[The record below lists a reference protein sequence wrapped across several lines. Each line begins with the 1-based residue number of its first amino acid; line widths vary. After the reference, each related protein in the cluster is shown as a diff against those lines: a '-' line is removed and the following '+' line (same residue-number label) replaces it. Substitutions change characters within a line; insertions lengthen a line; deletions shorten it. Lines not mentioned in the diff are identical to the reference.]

1 MKKFYFFLSTLYFS
15 YLVPVFGQIVNEGTF
30 KIMNGTEVY
39 FGNEYTNKS
48 GANHNNEGNLHLNHN
63 FINNGT
69 TSVPTSGT
77 TYFNSSINT
86 TQSIS
91 GSTNSCNFYN
101 LLGKF

>member
-48 GANHNNEGNLHLNHN
+48 GANHNNEGNLHLNH
-63 FINNGT
+63 IKLKK
-69 TSVPTSGT
+69 S
-77 TYFNSSINT
+77 
-86 TQSIS
+86 
-91 GSTNSCNFYN
+91 
-101 LLGKF
+101 